1 MTPPSQWSPRSGAPE
16 SGAGS
21 AFGFVQLEL
30 PWVLGPADGRYV
42 VRSRGANTTP
52 EHVLVLATLGAPE
65 RRLLRGRRARG
76 APAEPDPTPVATAR
90 ATVIAAEPFAHDGA
104 AQRWLAAIDAR
115 PEVLRALAVLNRAL
129 AAHRVASADPHVREA
144 ELEQAL
150 ALRLGYGAGDEVA
163 RGLWTQARELPL
175 TGSGHG
181 RSRRP
186 AALRP
191 QERFAA
197 LLGGRDRALACEEL
211 TLRARSDLDALRT
224 REGAL
229 SLGLAL
235 RTALAELPRSSP
247 APDLANRVQELSAH
261 EPEVA
266 RLARTALRDPVSPE
280 DSVKVLVPAL
290 ERLEAAL
297 RARSAA
303 GVG

>member
-42 VRSRGANTTP
+42 VRSRGADTTP

-90 ATVIAAEPFAHDGA
+90 ATVIAAEPFADDGA

-144 ELEQAL
+144 GLEQAL

-211 TLRARSDLDALRT
+211 TLRARS
-224 REGAL
+224 
-229 SLGLAL
+229 LGLAL

-266 RLARTALRDPVSPE
+266 RLAHTALRDPVSPE